1 MTDEDWAALLDR
13 LEADA
18 DRILAAPAGAV
29 EVHDIIP
36 RAPSSSPLPPHLAD
50 RARAVIDRQHAAME
64 RARSELD
71 GLRQHLGAV
80 RRVPAP
86 RPPDAPAY
94 LDVDG

>member
-1 MTDEDWAALLDR
+1 MTDDDWGALLDR

-18 DRILAAPAGAV
+18 ERILAAPAGAV
-29 EVHDIIP
+29 EVHDVIP
-36 RAPSSSPLPPHLAD
+36 WAPPSTPLPAHLAD
-50 RARAVIDRQHAAME
+50 RARTVIDRQHAAMA
-64 RARSELD
+64 RARSELE

-94 LDVDG
+94 VDIDG

>member
-1 MTDEDWAALLDR
+1 MTDEDWATLLDR

-36 RAPSSSPLPPHLAD
+36 W
-50 RARAVIDRQHAAME
+50 
-64 RARSELD
+64 
-71 GLRQHLGAV
+71 AV

>member
-1 MTDEDWAALLDR
+1 MTDEDWATLLDR

-36 RAPSSSPLPPHLAD
+36 WTPPSSPPPPHLAD

-64 RARSELD
+64 RARSELE